1 MSDHETVLQAPP
13 GDGISCLNFS
23 PVSNAL
29 LLVSSWDTT
38 VRLYDVSQ
46 NLSKATFTLK
56 AASLGSCFC
65 SDEKGFAGGL
75 DSLVYSLDFGR
86 GTQEV
91 IGSHADALS
100 CIEWSST
107 HNMLITGSWDTS
119 VSTWDPRSNNRTNQI
134 PTDQKVYSI
143 STVDNRLVVATA
155 GRHVLIY
162 DIRNL
167 SQWEQKRE
175 SSLRHASRK
184 VACFPN
190 GSGFAMGSIEG
201 RVAIEYFDMSAEAQA
216 KKYAFKCHRKGDV
229 AYPVNAL
236 AFHPV
241 YGTFATGGCD
251 GLVNIWDGGN
261 KKRLCQLHPYPTSIA
276 SMAFSHDG
284 SLLAIAS
291 SYTFE
296 EGDQP
301 HPEDNVYLRYVQDVD
316 VKPRPKES

>member
-1 MSDHETVLQAPP
+1 MSDHEAVLSAPP

-23 PVSNAL
+23 PISNSL
-29 LLVSSWDTT
+29 LMVSSWDTT
-38 VRLYDVSQ
+38 ARLYDVSQ
-46 NLSKATFTLK
+46 NLSKATFTFK
-56 AASLGSCFC
+56 AASLGCCLS

-75 DSLVYSLDFGR
+75 DKLVYCLDLTR
-86 GTQEV
+86 GTQNVLGTHSEAV
-91 IGSHADALS
+91 C
-100 CIEWSST
+100 CIEWNPSQS
-107 HNMLITGSWDTS
+107 MLFTGSWDAT
-119 VSTWDPRSNNRTNQI
+119 VCAWDPRSNYKINQI
-134 PTDQKVYSI
+134 STDEKVYSL
-143 STVDNRLVVATA
+143 SVADNRVVIATA

-167 SQWEQKRE
+167 SQCEQKRE
-175 SSLRHASRK
+175 SSLRHQSRK
-184 VACFPN
+184 VSCFPN
-190 GSGFAMGSIEG
+190 GTGYAMGSIEG
-201 RVAIEYFDMSAEAQA
+201 RVAIEYFDLSPEVQT
-216 KKYAFKCHRKGDV
+216 KKYAFKCHRRGDV

-236 AFHPV
+236 AFHPI

-261 KKRLCQLHPYPTSIA
+261 KKRLCQLHPYPTSIS

-296 EGDQP
+296 EGDRP
-301 HPEDNVYLRYVQDVD
+301 HPEDNVYVRYVQDVD